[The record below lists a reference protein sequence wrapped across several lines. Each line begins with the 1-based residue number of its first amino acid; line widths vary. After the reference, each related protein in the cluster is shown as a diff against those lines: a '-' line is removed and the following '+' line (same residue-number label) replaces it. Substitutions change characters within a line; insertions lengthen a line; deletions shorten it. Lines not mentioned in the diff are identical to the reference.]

1 MFFLLLTTMI
11 ISFVVGTSFL
21 LKGEMVFGIIG
32 TVAGILLLVFIL
44 FYYGSK
50 KYRKK
55 NKYDCTPDCPTFDCT
70 PDCDGKSDCDG
81 GPDCDCGP
89 NCN

>member
-1 MFFLLLTTMI
+1 MFFLFLTGMI
-11 ISFVVGTSFL
+11 ISFVVGTTL
-21 LKGEMVFGIIG
+21 LINGELVLGIIA
-32 TVAGILLLVFIL
+32 TAVGILLLLFVL
-44 FYYGSK
+44 FYYGKK

-55 NKYDCTPDCPTFDCT
+55 KFDCTPDCPSFDCG
-70 PDCDGKSDCDG
+70 PDCDRKSDCDG

>member
-1 MFFLLLTTMI
+1 MFFLLLTGMI
-11 ISFVVGTSFL
+11 ISFVVATAFL
-21 LKGEMVFGIIG
+21 LNGEMVFGIIAA
-32 TVAGILLLVFIL
+32 TIGILMLLFVL

-50 KYRKK
+50 KHRKK
-55 NKYDCTPDCPTFDCT
+55 KKDDCTPDCPTFDCG

>member
-21 LKGEMVFGIIG
+21 LNGEMVFGIIG
-32 TVAGILLLVFIL
+32 TVAGILLLLFIL

-55 NKYDCTPDCPTFDCT
+55 KKYDCTPDCPTFDCT